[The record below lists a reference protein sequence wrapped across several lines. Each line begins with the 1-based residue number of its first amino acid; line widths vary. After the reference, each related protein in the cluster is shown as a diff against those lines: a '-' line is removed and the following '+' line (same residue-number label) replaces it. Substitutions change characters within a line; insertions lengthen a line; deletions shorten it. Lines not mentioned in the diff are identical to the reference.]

1 MKYFKK
7 YMQDKKFKKVLN
19 LGVFDARDITG
30 WFIEHSYM
38 YEKLYL
44 IDNYDFSNDPTLE
57 DPMELVYTV
66 NQKIEGKEN
75 IDFWIQDGNEVDY
88 TELDFDLAIVDCD
101 STSAVKKVIN
111 EKPDIV
117 FCMTAFFTSF
127 YRTNLIFEWI
137 KEKRIYPFMYINSS
151 SNIFFTGDKNK
162 HAVFYEEASRID
174 YGGFI
179 KYEEFMGYRIVCPR
193 TVKPFYEHQQKKL

>member
-7 YMQDKKFKKVLN
+7 YMQAKKFKKVLN
-19 LGVFDARDITG
+19 LGVFDAKDITG

-44 IDNYDFSNDPTLE
+44 IDNYDFSDVPTLE
-57 DPMELVYTV
+57 DPIELVYTV

-88 TELDFDLAIVDCD
+88 TELDFDLAIIDCD

-117 FCMTAFFTSF
+117 FCIPAFFSSF
-127 YRTNLIFEWI
+127 YRTNQILEWI
-137 KEKRIYPFMYINSS
+137 KDKKIYPFLYLKNT
-151 SNIFFTGDKNK
+151 NHLFFTADKNK
-162 HAVFYEEASRID
+162 HAIYYEEASNVD
-174 YGGFI
+174 FSSFI
-179 KYEEFMGYRIVCPR
+179 KYEKFVGCSIVCPR
-193 TVKPFYEHQQKKL
+193 VSKPFYNHQLEKI